1 MITNDNKPLFL
12 QIKAWIEDH
21 ILRDEWQSGSQ
32 LPSVRELSAEFEVN
46 PNTIARTYER
56 LTLDGTVR
64 SAKGVG
70 FFVAEEAKSAI
81 IKQRKEEFY
90 NEQMHQGK
98 ELAKFVGVG
107 IGMVDIHQVQL
118 ALMER
123 KRFVDMTGNNVNH
136 PNDFMVRVYAQTVSA
151 ALIENFGG
159 AK

>member
-32 LPSVRELSAEFEVN
+32 LPSVRELSAEFGVN
-46 PNTIARTYER
+46 PNTIAHTYER

-64 SAKGVG
+64 STRGVG

-90 NEQMHQGK
+90 NEQMPAFIQQMQLLGITPN
-98 ELAKFVGVG
+98 EIQEQYNKFLSNE
-107 IGMVDIHQVQL
+107 D
-118 ALMER
+118 
-123 KRFVDMTGNNVNH
+123 K
-136 PNDFMVRVYAQTVSA
+136 
-151 ALIENFGG
+151 
-159 AK
+159 

>member
-32 LPSVRELSAEFEVN
+32 LPSVRELSAEFGVN

-64 SAKGVG
+64 SARGVG

-81 IKQRKEEFY
+81 ITQRKEEFY
-90 NEQMHQGK
+90 NEQMPAFIQQMQLLGITPN
-98 ELAKFVGVG
+98 EIQEQYNKFLSNE
-107 IGMVDIHQVQL
+107 D
-118 ALMER
+118 
-123 KRFVDMTGNNVNH
+123 K
-136 PNDFMVRVYAQTVSA
+136 
-151 ALIENFGG
+151 
-159 AK
+159 

>member
-32 LPSVRELSAEFEVN
+32 LPSVRELSAEFGVN

-64 SAKGVG
+64 RARGVG

-90 NEQMHQGK
+90 NEQMPAFIQQMQLLGITPN
-98 ELAKFVGVG
+98 EIQEQYNKFLSNE
-107 IGMVDIHQVQL
+107 D
-118 ALMER
+118 
-123 KRFVDMTGNNVNH
+123 K
-136 PNDFMVRVYAQTVSA
+136 
-151 ALIENFGG
+151 
-159 AK
+159 

>member
-21 ILRDEWQSGSQ
+21 ILRDEWHSGSQ
-32 LPSVRELSAEFEVN
+32 LPSVRELSAEFGVN

-64 SAKGVG
+64 SARGVG

-90 NEQMHQGK
+90 NEQMPAFILQMQLLGITPN
-98 ELAKFVGVG
+98 EIQEQYNKFLS
-107 IGMVDIHQVQL
+107 D
-118 ALMER
+118 ED
-123 KRFVDMTGNNVNH
+123 K
-136 PNDFMVRVYAQTVSA
+136 
-151 ALIENFGG
+151 
-159 AK
+159 

>member
-1 MITNDNKPLFL
+1 MATIPLTSDKNKPLFL

-32 LPSVRELSAEFEVN
+32 LPSVRELSAKFGVN

-64 SAKGVG
+64 SARGVG

-90 NEQMHQGK
+90 NEQMPAFIQQMQLLGITPN
-98 ELAKFVGVG
+98 EIQEQYNKFLS
-107 IGMVDIHQVQL
+107 D
-118 ALMER
+118 ED
-123 KRFVDMTGNNVNH
+123 K
-136 PNDFMVRVYAQTVSA
+136 
-151 ALIENFGG
+151 
-159 AK
+159 

>member
-1 MITNDNKPLFL
+1 MITNDNKPLFP

-32 LPSVRELSAEFEVN
+32 LPSVRELSAEFGVN

-64 SAKGVG
+64 SARGVG

-90 NEQMHQGK
+90 NEQMPAFIQQMQLLGITPN
-98 ELAKFVGVG
+98 EIQEQYNKFLSNE
-107 IGMVDIHQVQL
+107 D
-118 ALMER
+118 
-123 KRFVDMTGNNVNH
+123 K
-136 PNDFMVRVYAQTVSA
+136 
-151 ALIENFGG
+151 
-159 AK
+159 

>member
-32 LPSVRELSAEFEVN
+32 LPSVRELSAEFGVN

-64 SAKGVG
+64 SARGVG

-90 NEQMHQGK
+90 NEQMPAFIQQMQLLGITPD
-98 ELAKFVGVG
+98 EIQEQYNKFLS
-107 IGMVDIHQVQL
+107 D
-118 ALMER
+118 ED
-123 KRFVDMTGNNVNH
+123 K
-136 PNDFMVRVYAQTVSA
+136 
-151 ALIENFGG
+151 
-159 AK
+159 

>member
-32 LPSVRELSAEFEVN
+32 LPSVRELSAEFGVN

-64 SAKGVG
+64 SARGVG

-90 NEQMHQGK
+90 NEQMPAFIRQMQLLGITPN
-98 ELAKFVGVG
+98 EIQEQYNKFLSNE
-107 IGMVDIHQVQL
+107 D
-118 ALMER
+118 
-123 KRFVDMTGNNVNH
+123 K
-136 PNDFMVRVYAQTVSA
+136 
-151 ALIENFGG
+151 
-159 AK
+159 

>member
-32 LPSVRELSAEFEVN
+32 LPSVRELSAEFGVN

-64 SAKGVG
+64 SARGVG
-70 FFVAEEAKSAI
+70 FFVAEEAKSVI

-90 NEQMHQGK
+90 NEQMPAFIQQMQLLGITPN
-98 ELAKFVGVG
+98 EIQEQYNKFLSNE
-107 IGMVDIHQVQL
+107 D
-118 ALMER
+118 
-123 KRFVDMTGNNVNH
+123 K
-136 PNDFMVRVYAQTVSA
+136 
-151 ALIENFGG
+151 
-159 AK
+159 

>member
-32 LPSVRELSAEFEVN
+32 LPSVRELSAEFGVN

-64 SAKGVG
+64 SARGVG

-81 IKQRKEEFY
+81 ITQRKEEFY
-90 NEQMHQGK
+90 NEQMPAFIQQMQLLGITPD
-98 ELAKFVGVG
+98 EIQEQYNKFLSNE
-107 IGMVDIHQVQL
+107 D
-118 ALMER
+118 
-123 KRFVDMTGNNVNH
+123 K
-136 PNDFMVRVYAQTVSA
+136 
-151 ALIENFGG
+151 
-159 AK
+159 

>member
-90 NEQMHQGK
+90 NEQMPAFIQQMQLLGITPN
-98 ELAKFVGVG
+98 EIQEQYNKFLS
-107 IGMVDIHQVQL
+107 D
-118 ALMER
+118 ED
-123 KRFVDMTGNNVNH
+123 K
-136 PNDFMVRVYAQTVSA
+136 
-151 ALIENFGG
+151 
-159 AK
+159 

>member
-32 LPSVRELSAEFEVN
+32 LPSVRELSAEFGVN

-64 SAKGVG
+64 SARGVG

-90 NEQMHQGK
+90 NEQMPAFIQQMQLLGITPN
-98 ELAKFVGVG
+98 EIEEQYNKFLS
-107 IGMVDIHQVQL
+107 D
-118 ALMER
+118 ED
-123 KRFVDMTGNNVNH
+123 K
-136 PNDFMVRVYAQTVSA
+136 
-151 ALIENFGG
+151 
-159 AK
+159 

>member
-1 MITNDNKPLFL
+1 MITNDNTPLFL

-32 LPSVRELSAEFEVN
+32 LPSVRELSAEFGVN

-64 SAKGVG
+64 SARGVG

-90 NEQMHQGK
+90 NEQMPAFIQQM
-98 ELAKFVGVG
+98 LLLG
-107 IGMVDIHQVQL
+107 I
-118 ALMER
+118 
-123 KRFVDMTGNNVNH
+123 T
-136 PNDFMVRVYAQTVSA
+136 PNEIQEQYNKHLSNED
-151 ALIENFGG
+151 
-159 AK
+159 K

>member
-32 LPSVRELSAEFEVN
+32 LPSVRELSAEFGVN

-64 SAKGVG
+64 SARGVG

-90 NEQMHQGK
+90 NEQMPAFIQQMQLLGITLN
-98 ELAKFVGVG
+98 EIQEQYNKFLS
-107 IGMVDIHQVQL
+107 D
-118 ALMER
+118 ED
-123 KRFVDMTGNNVNH
+123 K
-136 PNDFMVRVYAQTVSA
+136 
-151 ALIENFGG
+151 
-159 AK
+159 

>member
-32 LPSVRELSAEFEVN
+32 LPSVRELSAEFGVN

-64 SAKGVG
+64 SARGVG
-70 FFVAEEAKSAI
+70 FFVAEDAKSAI

-90 NEQMHQGK
+90 NEQMPAFIQQMQLLGITPN
-98 ELAKFVGVG
+98 EIQEQYNKFLSNE
-107 IGMVDIHQVQL
+107 D
-118 ALMER
+118 
-123 KRFVDMTGNNVNH
+123 K
-136 PNDFMVRVYAQTVSA
+136 
-151 ALIENFGG
+151 
-159 AK
+159 

>member
-12 QIKAWIEDH
+12 QIKAWIEDN

-32 LPSVRELSAEFEVN
+32 LPSVRELSAEFGVN

-64 SAKGVG
+64 SARGVG

-90 NEQMHQGK
+90 NEQMPAFIQQMQLLGITPD
-98 ELAKFVGVG
+98 EIQEQYNKFLSNE
-107 IGMVDIHQVQL
+107 D
-118 ALMER
+118 
-123 KRFVDMTGNNVNH
+123 K
-136 PNDFMVRVYAQTVSA
+136 
-151 ALIENFGG
+151 
-159 AK
+159 

>member
-32 LPSVRELSAEFEVN
+32 LPSVRELSAEFGVN

-64 SAKGVG
+64 SARGVG

-90 NEQMHQGK
+90 NEQIPAFIQQMQLLGITPD
-98 ELAKFVGVG
+98 EIQEQYNKFLSNE
-107 IGMVDIHQVQL
+107 D
-118 ALMER
+118 
-123 KRFVDMTGNNVNH
+123 K
-136 PNDFMVRVYAQTVSA
+136 
-151 ALIENFGG
+151 
-159 AK
+159 

>member
-32 LPSVRELSAEFEVN
+32 LPSVRELSAEFGVN

-64 SAKGVG
+64 SARGVG

-90 NEQMHQGK
+90 NEQMPAFILQMQLLGITPDEIQK
-98 ELAKFVGVG
+98 QYNKFLSNE
-107 IGMVDIHQVQL
+107 D
-118 ALMER
+118 
-123 KRFVDMTGNNVNH
+123 K
-136 PNDFMVRVYAQTVSA
+136 
-151 ALIENFGG
+151 
-159 AK
+159 

>member
-32 LPSVRELSAEFEVN
+32 LPSVRELSAEFGVN

-64 SAKGVG
+64 SARGVG

-81 IKQRKEEFY
+81 VTQRKEEFY
-90 NEQMHQGK
+90 NEQMPAFIQQMQLLGITPD
-98 ELAKFVGVG
+98 EIQEQYNKFLSNE
-107 IGMVDIHQVQL
+107 D
-118 ALMER
+118 
-123 KRFVDMTGNNVNH
+123 K
-136 PNDFMVRVYAQTVSA
+136 
-151 ALIENFGG
+151 
-159 AK
+159 

>member
-32 LPSVRELSAEFEVN
+32 LPSVRELSAEFGVN

-64 SAKGVG
+64 SARGVG
-70 FFVAEEAKSAI
+70 VFVAEEAKSAI

-90 NEQMHQGK
+90 NEQMPAFIQQMQLLGITPN
-98 ELAKFVGVG
+98 EIQEQYNKFLS
-107 IGMVDIHQVQL
+107 D
-118 ALMER
+118 ED
-123 KRFVDMTGNNVNH
+123 K
-136 PNDFMVRVYAQTVSA
+136 
-151 ALIENFGG
+151 
-159 AK
+159 

>member
-32 LPSVRELSAEFEVN
+32 LPSVRELSAEFGVN
-46 PNTIARTYER
+46 PNTIARTCER

-64 SAKGVG
+64 STRGVG

-90 NEQMHQGK
+90 NEQMPAFIQQMQLLGITPD
-98 ELAKFVGVG
+98 EIQEQYNKFLSNE
-107 IGMVDIHQVQL
+107 D
-118 ALMER
+118 
-123 KRFVDMTGNNVNH
+123 K
-136 PNDFMVRVYAQTVSA
+136 
-151 ALIENFGG
+151 
-159 AK
+159 

>member
-12 QIKAWIEDH
+12 QIKAWVEDH

-32 LPSVRELSAEFEVN
+32 LPSVRELSAEFGVN

-64 SAKGVG
+64 STRGVG

-90 NEQMHQGK
+90 NEQMPAFIQQMQLLGITPN
-98 ELAKFVGVG
+98 EIQEQYNKFLS
-107 IGMVDIHQVQL
+107 D
-118 ALMER
+118 ED
-123 KRFVDMTGNNVNH
+123 K
-136 PNDFMVRVYAQTVSA
+136 
-151 ALIENFGG
+151 
-159 AK
+159 

>member
-32 LPSVRELSAEFEVN
+32 LPSVRELSAKFGVN

-64 SAKGVG
+64 SARGVG

-90 NEQMHQGK
+90 NEQMPAFIQQMQLLGITPN
-98 ELAKFVGVG
+98 EIQEQYNKFLS
-107 IGMVDIHQVQL
+107 D
-118 ALMER
+118 ED
-123 KRFVDMTGNNVNH
+123 K
-136 PNDFMVRVYAQTVSA
+136 
-151 ALIENFGG
+151 
-159 AK
+159 

>member
-32 LPSVRELSAEFEVN
+32 LPSVRELSAEFGVN

-64 SAKGVG
+64 SARGVG

-90 NEQMHQGK
+90 NEQMPAFIQQMQLLGITPN
-98 ELAKFVGVG
+98 EIQEQYNKFLS
-107 IGMVDIHQVQL
+107 D
-118 ALMER
+118 ED
-123 KRFVDMTGNNVNH
+123 K
-136 PNDFMVRVYAQTVSA
+136 
-151 ALIENFGG
+151 
-159 AK
+159 

>member
-32 LPSVRELSAEFEVN
+32 LPSVRELSAEFGVN

-64 SAKGVG
+64 STRGVG

-90 NEQMHQGK
+90 NEQMPAFIRQMQLLGITPN
-98 ELAKFVGVG
+98 EIQEQYNKFLS
-107 IGMVDIHQVQL
+107 D
-118 ALMER
+118 ED
-123 KRFVDMTGNNVNH
+123 K
-136 PNDFMVRVYAQTVSA
+136 
-151 ALIENFGG
+151 
-159 AK
+159 

>member
-1 MITNDNKPLFL
+1 MIPNDNKPLFL

-32 LPSVRELSAEFEVN
+32 LPSVRELSAEFGVN

-64 SAKGVG
+64 SARGVG

-90 NEQMHQGK
+90 NEQMPAFIQQMQLLGITPN
-98 ELAKFVGVG
+98 EIQEQYNKFLSNE
-107 IGMVDIHQVQL
+107 D
-118 ALMER
+118 
-123 KRFVDMTGNNVNH
+123 K
-136 PNDFMVRVYAQTVSA
+136 
-151 ALIENFGG
+151 
-159 AK
+159 

>member
-32 LPSVRELSAEFEVN
+32 LPSVRELSAEFGVN

-56 LTLDGTVR
+56 LPLDGTVR
-64 SAKGVG
+64 SARGVG

-90 NEQMHQGK
+90 NEQMPAFIQQMQLLGITPN
-98 ELAKFVGVG
+98 EIQEQYNKFLS
-107 IGMVDIHQVQL
+107 D
-118 ALMER
+118 ED
-123 KRFVDMTGNNVNH
+123 K
-136 PNDFMVRVYAQTVSA
+136 
-151 ALIENFGG
+151 
-159 AK
+159 

>member
-32 LPSVRELSAEFEVN
+32 LPSVRELSAEFGVN

-64 SAKGVG
+64 SARGVG

-90 NEQMHQGK
+90 NEHMPAFIQQMQLLGITPD
-98 ELAKFVGVG
+98 EIQEQYNKFLSNE
-107 IGMVDIHQVQL
+107 D
-118 ALMER
+118 
-123 KRFVDMTGNNVNH
+123 K
-136 PNDFMVRVYAQTVSA
+136 
-151 ALIENFGG
+151 
-159 AK
+159 

>member
-32 LPSVRELSAEFEVN
+32 LPSVRELSAEFGVN

-64 SAKGVG
+64 SARGVG

-90 NEQMHQGK
+90 NEQMPAFILQMQLLGITPN
-98 ELAKFVGVG
+98 EIQEQYNKFLS
-107 IGMVDIHQVQL
+107 D
-118 ALMER
+118 ED
-123 KRFVDMTGNNVNH
+123 K
-136 PNDFMVRVYAQTVSA
+136 
-151 ALIENFGG
+151 
-159 AK
+159 

>member
-32 LPSVRELSAEFEVN
+32 LPSVRELSAEFGVN

-64 SAKGVG
+64 STRGVG

-90 NEQMHQGK
+90 NEQMPAFIQQMQLLGITPN
-98 ELAKFVGVG
+98 EIQEQYNKFLSNE
-107 IGMVDIHQVQL
+107 D
-118 ALMER
+118 
-123 KRFVDMTGNNVNH
+123 K
-136 PNDFMVRVYAQTVSA
+136 
-151 ALIENFGG
+151 
-159 AK
+159 

>member
-32 LPSVRELSAEFEVN
+32 LPSVRELSAEFGVN

-64 SAKGVG
+64 SARGVG

-90 NEQMHQGK
+90 NEQMPAFIQQMQLLGITPN
-98 ELAKFVGVG
+98 EIQEQYNKFLSNE
-107 IGMVDIHQVQL
+107 D
-118 ALMER
+118 
-123 KRFVDMTGNNVNH
+123 K
-136 PNDFMVRVYAQTVSA
+136 
-151 ALIENFGG
+151 
-159 AK
+159 

>member
-21 ILRDEWQSGSQ
+21 ILRDEWQNGSQ
-32 LPSVRELSAEFEVN
+32 LPSVRELSAEFGVN

-64 SAKGVG
+64 STRGVG

-90 NEQMHQGK
+90 NEQMPAFIQQMQLLGITPN
-98 ELAKFVGVG
+98 EIQEQYNKFLSNE
-107 IGMVDIHQVQL
+107 D
-118 ALMER
+118 
-123 KRFVDMTGNNVNH
+123 K
-136 PNDFMVRVYAQTVSA
+136 
-151 ALIENFGG
+151 
-159 AK
+159 